1 MQAFPT
7 RDIHEDSD
15 AALVTATKSGEPLA
29 FEKLVLRHKRRVFVV
44 AQRITNNHED
54 AEDVVQESFHK
65 AFLHLDAFQE
75 RAQFSTWLTRIAM
88 NEAFMLLRRRRG
100 IHEVLPD
107 NSEDDGVDAASAAF
121 VDQRPDP
128 EESCSMRERAQLLA
142 KAINQLG
149 PKTRNTIMLRDIEER
164 SAEETARILGTS
176 VSAVKAR
183 VFQGR
188 RTLRRTVKSRLVWG
202 VHRQGPVEAHPW

>member
-1 MQAFPT
+1 MGAFPT

-29 FEKLVLRHKRRVFVV
+29 FEKLVLRHKRRVFVL

-75 RAQFSTWLTRIAM
+75 KSRFSTWLTRIVM

-100 IHEVLPD
+100 IPEVLPESPD
-107 NSEDDGVDAASAAF
+107 DRPNSDSLAF
-121 VDQRPDP
+121 VDQSPSP
-128 EESCSMRERAQLLA
+128 EESC
-142 KAINQLG
+142 
-149 PKTRNTIMLRDIEER
+149 
-164 SAEETARILGTS
+164 
-176 VSAVKAR
+176 
-183 VFQGR
+183 
-188 RTLRRTVKSRLVWG
+188 
-202 VHRQGPVEAHPW
+202 